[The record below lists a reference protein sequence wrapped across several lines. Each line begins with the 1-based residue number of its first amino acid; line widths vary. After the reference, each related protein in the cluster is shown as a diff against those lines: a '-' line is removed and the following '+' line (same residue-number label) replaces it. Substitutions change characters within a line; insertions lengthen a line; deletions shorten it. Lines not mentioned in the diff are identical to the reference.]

1 MKKKNLLDYQ
11 TPLLEVFYSLPESDL
26 LVVSTGEPY
35 NDTDIYD
42 NDDSHWVWE

>member
-26 LVVSTGEPY
+26 LVVSTGETY
-35 NDTDIYD
+35 NDGTIYD
-42 NDDSHWVWE
+42 DENWNWD